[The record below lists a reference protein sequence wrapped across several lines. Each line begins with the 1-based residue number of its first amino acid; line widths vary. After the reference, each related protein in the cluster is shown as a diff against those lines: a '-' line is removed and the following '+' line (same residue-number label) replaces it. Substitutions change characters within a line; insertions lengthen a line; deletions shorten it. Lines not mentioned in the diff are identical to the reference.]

1 VRAKSYSRDL
11 TGTAVTPTSH
21 PHPAAISPAL
31 RRLVR
36 LAVSRTKALA
46 GVGVNFLSQGKV
58 AYAGTSLLAG
68 AVFLALMW
76 GLRRGSRAA
85 WVGTL
90 IVSGLIVILG
100 LAIIAS
106 EGLIGLTFMGPGLL
120 LLSLV
125 VLPAGAR
132 RHFARHDTRVSLS

>member
-1 VRAKSYSRDL
+1 MDN
-11 TGTAVTPTSH
+11 TGHVPVSVNY
-21 PHPAAISPAL
+21 AAGL
-31 RRLVR
+31 CGLF
-36 LAVSRTKALA
+36 A
-46 GVGVNFLSQGKV
+46 GVLAFSVVNFLSQGKV
-58 AYAGTSLLAG
+58 AYAGTSLLVG

-125 VLPAGAR
+125 LLPAGAR
-132 RHFARHDTRVSLS
+132 RHFARHDARISVS